1 MILSR
6 KFATPLSLEIAP
18 SRIMGVWLMLTHTV
32 PLLAWPL
39 LPLPA
44 WQLAP
49 LAAGAGFSLWWHWR
63 RHVVRVHRDAIRQLH
78 WGADRDCRLRLASG
92 RQAAA
97 TLLPQAVVLRWLV
110 ILHLRGPGRQLR
122 HLVILPD
129 MLPSDRFRQL
139 RVRLRIALQQAG
151 D

>member
-1 MILSR
+1 
-6 KFATPLSLEIAP
+6 
-18 SRIMGVWLMLTHTV
+18 MGVWLMLTHSV

-39 LPLPA
+39 LPFPA
-44 WQLAP
+44 WLLAP
-49 LAAGAGFSLWWHWR
+49 LAAGAGCSLWWHWR
-63 RHVVRVHRDAIRQLH
+63 RHAARVHRDAIRQLH
-78 WGADRDCRLRLASG
+78 WSAGLDCRLLLVSG

-97 TLLPQAVVLRWLV
+97 TLLPQAIVLRWLV

-129 MLPSDRFRQL
+129 MLPADRFRQL
-139 RVRLRIALQQAG
+139 RVRLRMALQQAG